1 MLDVGAGEGEVT
13 EKFRTGGGFDVVVA
27 TEASAPMVRRL
38 RQKAFDVVLESTDVS
53 GVTRACAEAGP
64 ARPPLR
70 GREMT
75 AWRC

>member
-1 MLDVGAGEGEVT
+1 MLVSSAGEGEVT

-53 GVTRACAEAGP
+53 CWRSVLRAKRAGS
-64 ARPPLR
+64 APPR
-70 GREMT
+70 TVST